1 MPNGCGCC
9 ITPRPD
15 AAILVIGP
23 PDGSRHAA
31 KAAEGACPGE
41 GGRWTVPPRL
51 AEVREAQR
59 QVAHAAGYYFWDWS
73 AAMGGACS
81 MPRWARTDPPMGAA
95 DHVHL
100 LTPGYRAT
108 ADLLFAEI
116 MRGYARYRDL
126 AHIAL
131 MLFPTLDFLLFFVVV
146 AAVMVPLRR
155 HHQARKLA
163 LVVASY
169 VFYAQ
174 WNWHFC
180 LLLAFS
186 SVVTFAAG
194 RLIAGDRSPRTR
206 RRIVTGTVCI
216 HLAILGTFKY
226 FDFFVGS
233 VNALAHQLGLTHE
246 LPFVEIILPV
256 GISFFTFHGIS
267 YVVDVYRGDVPV
279 CRRLTDMLL
288 YLSFFPQLVA
298 GPIVRASF
306 FLPQLYSPPK
316 QTLALGPPL
325 MLILGG
331 LFKKV
336 VMANY
341 LATDLVDPVFFDP
354 ASFSSLDLLLAA
366 YGYAIQIYCDFSA
379 YSDMAIGLAA
389 LLGYRFP
396 PNFNQPYRAQSLQE
410 FWRRWHI
417 SLSSWLRDYLY
428 KPLGGSRNGRW
439 ATTANLMITMLLG
452 GIWHGAAWKFVAWGG
467 IHGAGLVDRACPAL
481 VARTLGERARGQGV
495 LDVGGVS
502 FRLSELDILPGRQL
516 RYGFDL
522 SGGDGKPDTGREPG
536 FGVHRR
542 VDRPRPGDAIRSGR
556 CTAAAREL
564 ARHRAR
570 LDAGH
575 CIGPGAGGDRGD
587 GAGRHRSLYLLS
599 VLGRTGRCTAR
610 TTESPMPAAAGAA
623 PRCRFCARC

>member
-1 MPNGCGCC
+1 
-9 ITPRPD
+9 
-15 AAILVIGP
+15 
-23 PDGSRHAA
+23 
-31 KAAEGACPGE
+31 
-41 GGRWTVPPRL
+41 
-51 AEVREAQR
+51 
-59 QVAHAAGYYFWDWS
+59 
-73 AAMGGACS
+73 
-81 MPRWARTDPPMGAA
+81 
-95 DHVHL
+95 
-100 LTPGYRAT
+100 
-108 ADLLFAEI
+108 
-116 MRGYARYRDL
+116 
-126 AHIAL
+126 

-146 AAVMVPLRR
+146 AAAMVPLRR
-155 HHQARKLA
+155 HHEARKLA

-186 SVVTFAAG
+186 SVITFAAG
-194 RLIAGDRSPRTR
+194 RLIADGPRRMR
-206 RRIVTGTVCI
+206 RWVVTSAIVI
-216 HLAILGTFKY
+216 HLTILGTFKY

-233 VNALAHQLGLTHE
+233 VNALVHRLGLTHE

-396 PNFNQPYRAQSLQE
+396 PNFNQPYRARSLQE

-439 ATTANLMITMLLG
+439 ATTVNLMITMLLG

-467 IHGAGLVDRACPAL
+467 IHGAGLVVERALPSLPARWANGRVAKVFSTLVVFHFVCLTWIFFRADDYDTVVAYLTAMAKLTPGVSQASAFTVGLIVLGLAMQFVPGDVPRRLANWLVTMPDWTLATASGLAL
-481 VARTLGERARGQGV
+481 VAIAAMG
-495 LDVGGVS
+495 
-502 FRLSELDILPGRQL
+502 P
-516 RYGFDL
+516 
-522 SGGDGKPDTGREPG
+522 DG
-536 FGVHRR
+536 
-542 VDRPRPGDAIRSGR
+542 I
-556 CTAAAREL
+556 
-564 ARHRAR
+564 
-570 LDAGH
+570 
-575 CIGPGAGGDRGD
+575 
-587 GAGRHRSLYLLS
+587 
-599 VLGRTGRCTAR
+599 
-610 TTESPMPAAAGAA
+610 A
-623 PRCRFCARC
+623 PFIYFQF